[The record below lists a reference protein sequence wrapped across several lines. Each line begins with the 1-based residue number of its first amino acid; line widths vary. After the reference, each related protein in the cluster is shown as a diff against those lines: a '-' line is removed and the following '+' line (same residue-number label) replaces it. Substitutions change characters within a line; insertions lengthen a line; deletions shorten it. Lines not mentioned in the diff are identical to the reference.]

1 VSLVVRG
8 TKRTPALWISDSVGG
23 ENIVAA
29 HVLVI
34 IADVVAEAL
43 TDAVEHRRIHDQP
56 ANITR
61 KVVGRATEQTMRP
74 RGNSTVS
81 LEPSLQ
87 ILTRP
92 RQQEIG
98 REGFSILLERHQV
111 AILGVALAVI
121 DHGEGLRRIAER
133 WMGGDIFDQLTA
145 DIHAPAV
152 ADAAEIFL
160 AGHQHCR
167 PQAN

>member
-1 VSLVVRG
+1 L
-8 TKRTPALWISDSVGG
+8 
-23 ENIVAA
+23 
-29 HVLVI
+29 
-34 IADVVAEAL
+34 AD
-43 TDAVEHRRIHDQP
+43 
-56 ANITR
+56 NR
-61 KVVGRATEQTMRP
+61 KSHLG
-74 RGNSTVS
+74 

-111 AILGVALAVI
+111 AILGVALAVV

-133 WMGGDIFDQLTA
+133 WMGGDIFDQLAA
-145 DIHAPAV
+145 DIDAPTV
-152 ADAAEIFL
+152 ADTAEIFL

-167 PQAN
+167 LPAN